1 MAPKILVVLTSVDKM
16 PKTDNPTGWYLPE
29 FAHPYEVLAPK
40 ADIVVASPK
49 GGVAPVDPA
58 SVKMFEADKVA
69 QDFLNNHKDIYSN
82 TTPLREF
89 LGRAGEFDALF
100 YPGGH
105 GPMYDL
111 VDDKESIQLIQ
122 EFWAAG
128 KIVSA
133 VCHGPAALL
142 KVDVDGQRL
151 VKGRQVTG
159 FTDAEEDQVQLSS
172 VMPFLL
178 ETELRK
184 AGADF
189 AKADA
194 PWGEKVLVDGKLIT
208 GQNPAS
214 GKAVGEAIAKAL
226 GI

>member
-1 MAPKILVVLTSVDKM
+1 MAPKILVVLTSADKHSNG
-16 PKTDNPTGWYLPE
+16 NPTGWYLPE

-40 ADIVVASPK
+40 AEIVVASPK
-49 GGVAPVDPA
+49 GGAAPLDP
-58 SVKMFEADKVA
+58 SSIQMFEKDEVA
-69 QDFLNNHKDIYSN
+69 QDFLNNKKDVYSN
-82 TTPLREF
+82 TRPIKEF
-89 LGRAGEFDALF
+89 LGRAAEFDAVF

-111 VDDKESIQLIQ
+111 VDDAESLQLIR

-128 KIVSA
+128 KVVSA

-142 KVDVDGQRL
+142 KAEVDGGERL
-151 VKGRQVTG
+151 VKGRQVTS
-159 FTDAEEDQVQLSS
+159 FTDTEEDQVQLSS
-172 VMPFLL
+172 IMPFML

-184 AGADF
+184 AGAQF
-189 AKADA
+189 VSTE
-194 PWGEKVLVDGKLIT
+194 PWGEKVVTDGKLIT